1 MQGQEGEGQTLVQL
15 PLSSLAPLLTLYTGG
30 PGTLAGEVPC
40 HQVDDV
46 SGLKSRLLESLP
58 ARQLAVSGPRK
69 VSVFLF
75 KNKKRIRIYDMEG
88 EEEEEEDTLES
99 SGFSASMDVLSSQI
113 G

>member
-1 MQGQEGEGQTLVQL
+1 MDE
-15 PLSSLAPLLTLYTGG
+15 
-30 PGTLAGEVPC
+30 
-40 HQVDDV
+40 V